1 MVQGTQFRRI
11 LPILQTVL
19 AAVFGGSGIWLRN
32 SILSRP
38 FWGDATW
45 WDSTAAFHVW
55 PWPFKFA
62 AILNMPAF
70 LAGLLL
76 SWPIDALRPGLPE
89 WVSLSPTL
97 FLVPLLWYRIG
108 SWLDHRS
115 SGEMNRASGT
125 RRWALLAIFIFICGA
140 ASSIPSRIGGNM
152 SYIPLGIVIWVAVAI
167 PMKTSSASRKHETR
181 AA

>member
-11 LPILQTVL
+11 LPISQTALAVL
-19 AAVFGGSGIWLRN
+19 FGGSGLWLRY

-38 FWGDATW
+38 FWGDSTG

-76 SWPIDALRPGLPE
+76 SWPIDAFRPGLPE
-89 WVSLSPTL
+89 WVSLSPAL

-108 SWLDHRS
+108 SWIDNRS
-115 SGEMNRASGT
+115 GGEMNRTTVT
-125 RRWALLAIFIFICGA
+125 RRWALLVIFTVICGV
-140 ASSIPSRIGGNM
+140 ASSIPPRLGGNM
-152 SYIPLGIVIWVAVAI
+152 SFIPLGIVIWVAVAI
-167 PMKTSSASRKHETR
+167 RTKTSSASRRHKTR